1 MQFLK
6 PVQKLASKVDWQVS
20 ERTKMVVKYYAEYTG
35 FSEDEV
41 VDRFLDNIRKD
52 PDFYKWINGKRR
64 KATLIKQLF
73 PDKPTES
80 ETD

>member
-20 ERTKMVVKYYAEYTG
+20 ERTRMVVKYYAEYTG

-52 PDFYKWINGKRR
+52 PDFFAWIKGKRR
-64 KATLIKQLF
+64 KATLIKQMF
-73 PDKPTES
+73 PDNSAES
-80 ETD
+80 